1 MMDKFLL
8 RIKCIIDGL
17 GLCGDHVLSHEHL
30 DLVLESLLQEYGP
43 MISVIESKFEP
54 LLIGEVDALLLA
66 HEACMKKIHKCFADS
81 PLINV
86 AQGYNSSL
94 NSYKFSLSNFNSQN

>member
-1 MMDKFLL
+1 
-8 RIKCIIDGL
+8 
-17 GLCGDHVLSHEHL
+17 
-30 DLVLESLLQEYGP
+30 

-54 LLIGEVDALLLA
+54 FLIGEVDALLLA

-94 NSYKFSLSNFNSQN
+94 NSYNFSLSNFNSQN